1 MFSPILGPLLA
12 LLIPILGIGLA
23 GYHEWLK
30 FRAKQQEL
38 GVSTREVEKT
48 IRALQERLERVE
60 QERDALVERVQNLE
74 TIVTSEAWDALQ
86 DPATEAPPA
95 PEAPDS
101 IELESPSEQKKVG
114 TDTEEQAEKLAR
126 RLRT

>member
-1 MFSPILGPLLA
+1 MHLSVLVPLFALA
-12 LLIPILGIGLA
+12 IPILGIGLA

-38 GVSTREVEKT
+38 GTSTKEVEET

-74 TIVTSEAWDALQ
+74 TIVTSEAWNALE
-86 DPATEAPPA
+86 DPSADAPPV
-95 PEAPDS
+95 PEEPDS
-101 IELESPSEQKKVG
+101 IELESPSGQKRRG
-114 TDTEEQAEKLAR
+114 TNTEEQAEKLAR